1 MTWVISFWEI
11 FKNYAKSSM
20 VVDIVST
27 MPCLFT
33 SEDDSLYYLK
43 IFRMYHARGAYQALS
58 DMIKV
63 ILSKMGASKGS
74 VEKMSY
80 IINLLIYLF
89 SAIHILCCI
98 WIYVGKTTECS
109 WLNYCPDSG

>member
-1 MTWVISFWEI
+1 ML
-11 FKNYAKSSM
+11 
-20 VVDIVST
+20 VDILST

-33 SEDDSLYYLK
+33 SEDDSYYYLK
-43 IFRMYHARGAYQALS
+43 ILRMTHARGAYQALS

-109 WLNYCPDSG
+109 WLNHCPDSG